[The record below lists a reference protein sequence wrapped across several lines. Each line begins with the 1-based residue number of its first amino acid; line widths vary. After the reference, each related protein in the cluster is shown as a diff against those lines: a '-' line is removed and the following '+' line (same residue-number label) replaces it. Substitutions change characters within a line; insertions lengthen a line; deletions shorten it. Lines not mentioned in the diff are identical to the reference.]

1 MPIPGLSGD
10 GESAEVDAIFVTA
23 TSYTASDSSQAN
35 ALFTGTFGEVKGV
48 VTQSFDIPDDDE
60 HSLIETGK
68 NGYLTL
74 TSRLRVLND
83 DELPTGGGGGPTGPT
98 TTQIWKTG

>member
-1 MPIPGLSGD
+1 MAIPELSGD
-10 GESAEVDAIFVTA
+10 GESAEIDAIFATA
-23 TSYTASDSSQAN
+23 TSYTASDSSQPN
-35 ALFTGTFGEVKGV
+35 TMFIGTFGEVKGI
-48 VTQSFDIPDDDE
+48 VTQSLNYPEDDD

-83 DELPTGGGGGPTGPT
+83 DELPAGNTGGGGPT
-98 TTQIWKTG
+98 TTQIWRTG